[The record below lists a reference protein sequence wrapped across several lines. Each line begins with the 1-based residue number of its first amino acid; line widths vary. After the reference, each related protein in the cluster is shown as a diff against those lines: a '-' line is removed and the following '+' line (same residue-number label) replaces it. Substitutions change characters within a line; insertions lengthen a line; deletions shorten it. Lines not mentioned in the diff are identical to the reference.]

1 MGCVIFIVCVVLIF
15 LVRVITGS
23 GLLTFLT
30 MFGLGFTLIYLA
42 AKAKST
48 ANDTKRYAKRL
59 LQQLT
64 KEAGLNDGYVIE
76 PNQQQIDQ
84 VCLIDFFQNQR
95 CFAILNYFHKPRNA
109 RFRVY
114 HFNDL
119 CSWVSRVTR
128 SKEQSFLPLDILESI
143 NVELRVRT
151 TNSLGMSQIV
161 TETVTLLNSNT
172 AKHLCTT
179 ELAQLKDIQ
188 NRLKLIKPESES

>member
-1 MGCVIFIVCVVLIF
+1 MGCVFFIVCVVLIF
-15 LVRVITGS
+15 LVYVITGS

-42 AKAKST
+42 AKAKRT

-95 CFAILNYFHKPRNA
+95 YFAILNYFHKPRNA

-119 CSWVSRVTR
+119 CSWVSHVTR
-128 SKEQSFLPLDILESI
+128 SKEQSFFPLDILESI

-151 TNSLGMSQIV
+151 TNSLGMSQVV
-161 TETVTLLNSNT
+161 TETLTLLHSNT

>member
-1 MGCVIFIVCVVLIF
+1 MGCVIFIVCIVLIF

-30 MFGLGFTLIYLA
+30 MFGLGVTLVYLS
-42 AKAKST
+42 AKAKRT

-64 KEAGLNDGYVIE
+64 KEAGLKDGYVIE
-76 PNQQQIDQ
+76 LNQQQIDQ
-84 VCLIDFFQNQR
+84 VCLIDFFQDQR
-95 CFAILNYFHKPRNA
+95 YFAILNYFHKPRNA

-119 CSWVSRVTR
+119 CSWVSHVTR
-128 SKEQSFLPLDILESI
+128 SKEQSFFLLDILESI
-143 NVELRVRT
+143 NVELQVRT
-151 TNSLGMSQIV
+151 TNSLGMSQVV
-161 TETVTLLNSNT
+161 TESLTLLHSNT

>member
-15 LVRVITGS
+15 LVYVITGS
-23 GLLTFLT
+23 VLLTIIAWS
-30 MFGLGFTLIYLA
+30 GVGVTLIYIS
-42 AKAKST
+42 AKDKRT

-64 KEAGLNDGYVIE
+64 KEAGLKDGYVIE
-76 PNQQQIDQ
+76 LNQQQIDQ
-84 VCLIDFFQNQR
+84 VCLIDFFQDQR
-95 CFAILNYFHKPRNA
+95 YFAILNYFHKPRNA

-128 SKEQSFLPLDILESI
+128 SKEQSFFLLDILESI
-143 NVELRVRT
+143 NVELQVRT
-151 TNSLGMSQIV
+151 TNSLGMSQVV
-161 TETVTLLNSNT
+161 TETLTLLNSNT

-188 NRLKLIKPESES
+188 NRLNLIKPESES

>member
-42 AKAKST
+42 AKAKRT

-59 LQQLT
+59 LKQLT
-64 KEAGLNDGYVIE
+64 KEAGLNDGYAIE
-76 PNQQQIDQ
+76 LNQQKIDQ
-84 VCLIDFFQNQR
+84 VCLIEFFQNQR
-95 CFAILNYFHKPRNA
+95 YFAILNYFHKPRNA

-119 CSWVSRVTR
+119 CSWVSHVTR
-128 SKEQSFLPLDILESI
+128 SKEQSFFLLDILESI
-143 NVELRVRT
+143 NVELQVRT
-151 TNSLGMSQIV
+151 TNSLGMSQVV
-161 TETVTLLNSNT
+161 TETLTLLHSNT